1 MFPSAQTS
9 NQFASQDAS
18 WGETNVCDNVQAG
31 HAEPTQ
37 YSQEFKLVVD
47 TRPYLTAPWSNAY
60 CATGHD
66 TQWAHAATQG
76 SPARHCGSDGGTL
89 SPASFSVQVFD
100 PETSAGSLQT
110 YQHGHHMFPQPRGAS
125 IVAGRNPLGPS
136 SDDDGVSDAGG
147 DEYSLASMGDRF
159 KYYKDPNREGNQRF
173 CCGFVYRDGQTRRK
187 KRYKKLHGVL
197 KHYASVHEGIKML
210 QYWKCEKW
218 FSSKYSRQ
226 PAPEVRGNTKDTL
239 TSFWH
244 TWYLEPL

>member
-1 MFPSAQTS
+1 MDQHGNRWHRAYVEGGISEGYMFPSAQTS

-31 HAEPTQ
+31 HAEPTK

-136 SDDDGVSDAGG
+136 GDDDGVSDAGG
-147 DEYSLASMGDRF
+147 DEYSCHVMRLIV
-159 KYYKDPNREGNQRF
+159 N
-173 CCGFVYRDGQTRRK
+173 
-187 KRYKKLHGVL
+187 
-197 KHYASVHEGIKML
+197 
-210 QYWKCEKW
+210 
-218 FSSKYSRQ
+218 
-226 PAPEVRGNTKDTL
+226 
-239 TSFWH
+239 
-244 TWYLEPL
+244 